1 MEDYLNTFYHKS
13 SHLITESDRRRL
25 SALFVRDK
33 GIDNFRISPDGVYL
47 EYNSYIYSPDKLEEI
62 LLKNGF
68 TEEKELKQ
76 GFLTKHIKHLA
87 DSNKLTFGNRKPDCC
102 G

>member
-1 MEDYLNTFYHKS
+1 
-13 SHLITESDRRRL
+13 
-25 SALFVRDK
+25 
-33 GIDNFRISPDGVYL
+33 
-47 EYNSYIYSPDKLEEI
+47 LEEI

>member
-25 SALFVRDK
+25 SALFAHDK

-47 EYNSYIYSPDKLEEI
+47 EYNTYIYSSDQLEDI

-68 TEEKELKQ
+68 TEEKESKQ
-76 GFLTKHIKHLA
+76 GFLSKQIRHLA
-87 DSNKLTFGNRKPDCC
+87 ESNKLTFGNRKPDCC

>member
-1 MEDYLNTFYHKS
+1 MEEYVNTFYHKS

-25 SALFVRDK
+25 SALFVHDM

-47 EYNSYIYSPDKLEEI
+47 EYNSYIYSPDQLEKI

-68 TEEKELKQ
+68 TEAKEPKH
-76 GFLTKHIKHLA
+76 GFLSKHIRHLA
-87 DSNKLTFGNRKPDCC
+87 DSNNKTFGNRNPDCC

>member
-25 SALFVRDK
+25 SALFVQDR

-47 EYNSYIYSPDKLEEI
+47 EYNSYIYSSDQLEDI

-68 TEEKELKQ
+68 TEAKEPKQ
-76 GFLTKHIKHLA
+76 GFLSRQIRHLA
-87 DSNKLTFGNRKPDCC
+87 DSNTKNFGNRKPDCC
-102 G
+102 A